1 MNLHGEPDEFND
13 HRAACR
19 VVVLL
24 ALLAAGIAVRHA
36 QAAAPDWVDAMRA
49 VHARGGWTKGSVSQI
64 GDSITYT
71 KAFLAPAAWEK
82 PEDFPMAAERI
93 DFRLINQRKGPEH
106 GNYSGWT
113 AGQGREKIAAVLA
126 AEKPELAV
134 IMYGTNEITK
144 GVGLE
149 EYEKNMAAIVDACLA
164 AGCVPI
170 LSTIPPYPNRPGKAE
185 AINEVV
191 GKLARDRKLPLVDF
205 HAAIIARRPGES
217 WNGTLLGKN
226 DVHPTGGKNLDFS
239 DDNLKNCGYALR
251 NYVTLQV
258 MEEVVAKVFLD
269 RK

>member
-1 MNLHGEPDEFND
+1 MQATQERRFVNRP
-13 HRAACR
+13 
-19 VVVLL
+19 L
-24 ALLAAGIAVRHA
+24 AHVIAVGLAAVAVWSAVRSA
-36 QAAAPDWVDAMRA
+36 QAAPPDWVEAMRA
-49 VHARGGWTKGSVSQI
+49 VHAKGGSTKGSVSQI

-82 PEDFPMAAERI
+82 PERFPAAVERI
-93 DFRLINQRKGPEH
+93 DFRSINQRKGPEF

-113 AGQGREKIAAVLA
+113 AAQGRETIAAVLA
-126 AEKPELAV
+126 AEKPEIAV

-144 GVGLE
+144 GIGLD

-185 AINEVV
+185 AFNGVV
-191 GKLARDRKLPLVDF
+191 CKLARDRKLPLVDF
-205 HAAIIARRPGES
+205 HAAIVARRPGDTF
-217 WNGTLLGKN
+217 NGTLLGKN

-239 DDNLKNCGYALR
+239 EENLKNCGYALR

-258 MEEVVAKVFLD
+258 IDEVISKVFLD